1 MPPFPAKYLRHKNLS
16 KISIKTLKTTTVS
29 VTAYT
34 SSKFTLPFPCHSIVP
49 RDIFGKHITSAATP
63 DFHAR
68 PKAFTHDVTSV
79 GMIYGNFTEKTFF
92 ADEILN
98 TSAISKSFL
107 SVLHNP
113 SCTVCQI
120 SGKTIRQTMII
131 GRVELS
137 KNRYSRIIIATTGT
151 ARIIFRI
158 GDSNEYNRFEICVN
172 TPKTN
177 PRIQPI
183 KNPIKIRAN
192 VSSSAL
198 INGAVKAISVHFLK
212 TENGLG
218 RISSNNSLSRLTRRE
233 AASQTRIQK
242 VAISIAFIIFTK
254 KDVLVCFVVE
264 IISG

>member
-68 PKAFTHDVTSV
+68 PKALTHAVTRAGIMCGS
-79 GMIYGNFTEKTFF
+79 FTEKIVL
-92 ADEILN
+92 AGKILN

-107 SVLHNP
+107 SVLQSP
-113 SCTVCQI
+113 SCTVCHI
-120 SGKTIRQTMII
+120 SGKTIRQTIKI

-137 KNRYSRIIIATTGT
+137 KNRYSKIIIATTGT
-151 ARIIFRI
+151 ARMIFST
-158 GDSNEYNRFEICVN
+158 GDSKEYNRFEIWVN
-172 TPKTN
+172 IPKTN
-177 PRIQPI
+177 PRTQPI
-183 KNPIKIRAN
+183 KNPIKIRAK

-212 TENGLG
+212 TVNGLG
-218 RISSNNSLSRLTRRE
+218 RISRSNSLSRLTRRE
-233 AASQTRIQK
+233 AASQTKIQK
-242 VAISIAFIIFTK
+242 VAISIAFIILTK
-254 KDVLVCFVVE
+254 KDVLVCFIVE